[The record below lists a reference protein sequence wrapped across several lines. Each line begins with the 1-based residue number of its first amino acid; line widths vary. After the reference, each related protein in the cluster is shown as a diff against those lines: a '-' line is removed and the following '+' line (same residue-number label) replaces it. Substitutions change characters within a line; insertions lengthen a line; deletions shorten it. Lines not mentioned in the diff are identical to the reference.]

1 MKKLLTLTLVG
12 IMAFSLPVLAAGS
25 PHKPSGGGG
34 SSKPKP
40 AAETT
45 YDSSQSQPEAV
56 EASSAPATVVAAA
69 EAEGKSVGEYMNN
82 AVSSVPG
89 IDNAVPIGQGG
100 HVIINGAPSNHT
112 FSVLKPEKENV
123 SSAKEYAETLEG
135 TILNVV
141 KVDAKVKNFQ
151 TATVN
156 FYMKGVV
163 AGQNI
168 KVFQLVKGEW
178 VEVEVVEIREDHVV
192 VDMTSLGTLAFIEV
206 PAK

>member
-12 IMAFSLPVLAAGS
+12 IMAFSLPVMAANS
-25 PHKPSGGGG
+25 THKPSGGGG

-56 EASSAPATVVAAA
+56 EASSVPATVVAAA

-82 AVSSVPG
+82 AVASVPG
-89 IDNAVPIGQGG
+89 LTNVVPIGQGG
-100 HVIINGAPSNHT
+100 HVIINGAPSNYT
-112 FSVLKPEKENV
+112 FSVLKPEKANV

-141 KVDAKVKNFQ
+141 KIDAKVKNFQ

-178 VEVEVVEIREDHVV
+178 VEVDVVEIREDHVV